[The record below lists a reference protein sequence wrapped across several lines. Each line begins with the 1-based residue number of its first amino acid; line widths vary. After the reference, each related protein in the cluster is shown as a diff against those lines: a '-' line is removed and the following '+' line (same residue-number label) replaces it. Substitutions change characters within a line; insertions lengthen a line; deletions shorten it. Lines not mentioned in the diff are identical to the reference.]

1 MKHAMAI
8 GLVTLVTLSAV
19 ALAQPKA
26 PLPETVMITLHAK
39 TGAEGALG
47 EVLARHYET
56 ARRLELLRDEAPHL
70 TLRAPDDHDTVA
82 LIEILTWRDA
92 EIPDHAPHDILAIWQ
107 EMNGLVE
114 ARGGRPGLDIVE
126 VRDITRGK

>member
-8 GLVTLVTLSAV
+8 ALAIWTTFSTV

-39 TGAEGALG
+39 AGAEAALV

-56 ARRLELLRDEAPHL
+56 ARRLALLRDEAPHL
-70 TLRAPDDHDTVA
+70 TLRAPGDHDTVSI
-82 LIEILTWRDA
+82 IEILTWRDA

-107 EMNGLVE
+107 EMNSLVE